1 MYPDLYLPT
10 SLFEQSVSLLGSLDL
25 SGFKRESYQE
35 QVDRFNSVYK
45 TLERAF
51 GSGTL
56 QHHAYEGVYMMDNF
70 RNYKNSMYQM
80 KYFMS
85 VICLLPS
92 YFMNIRGEYLT
103 KPESIEACRKV
114 ISKENFEIVD
124 VSSRL
129 RSSWKINSSLSNE
142 IPDSAMKTIGEN
154 YFLRGYNLIKEMKS
168 VLDI

>member
-1 MYPDLYLPT
+1 
-10 SLFEQSVSLLGSLDL
+10 
-25 SGFKRESYQE
+25 
-35 QVDRFNSVYK
+35 
-45 TLERAF
+45 
-51 GSGTL
+51 
-56 QHHAYEGVYMMDNF
+56 
-70 RNYKNSMYQM
+70 
-80 KYFMS
+80 
-85 VICLLPS
+85 
-92 YFMNIRGEYLT
+92 MNIRGEYLT